1 MMIKRCWQALALAM
15 TLPALASAAGSAHG
29 GAAVPTADRYQT
41 WRAAAAQTLI
51 DSGDANSLATAA
63 ALRHIGLAARS
74 KADSDALKS
83 TVELAGKA
91 SDLAPEN
98 PTIIWLRL
106 QLCAAS
112 SGCDIRDAAT
122 TMRWVDAENGAA
134 WIATLAAAQKEGD
147 AVEVDRI
154 LADMA
159 HGAYFDLYW
168 NRTVVLLFDALKRA
182 GGRLPARYLPSDVAR
197 LLEAMEIASAETIPS
212 LTPLLSACREPA
224 AAERRDLCLR
234 VAKIMQRGDTVVAQ
248 LAGLSIERRLTPP
261 DSKEGRSVAERRRVL
276 EWRVSNANRFDLPVL
291 PWLINSRARAR
302 VVQMRAM
309 PREEDVDIAILR
321 GHNIPLE
328 PPEEHR

>member
-1 MMIKRCWQALALAM
+1 MIKRCWQALALAM
-15 TLPALASAAGSAHG
+15 MLPGLASAAGTAHSAV
-29 GAAVPTADRYQT
+29 AVPASDKYQT

-74 KADSDALKS
+74 KADSAALKS

-91 SDLAPEN
+91 SELAPEN
-98 PTIIWLRL
+98 PTILWLRL

-112 SGCDIRDAAT
+112 AGCDIRDAAT

-134 WIATLAAAQKEGD
+134 WIATLAAAQREGD

-168 NRTVVLLFDALKRA
+168 NRTVVLLFDALKGA
-182 GGRLPARYLPSDVAR
+182 GGRLPAHYIPSDVAR
-197 LLEAMEIASAETIPS
+197 LLEAMEVASAETIPS
-212 LTPLLSACREPA
+212 LTPLLNACRETA
-224 AAERRDLCLR
+224 GADRRELCLK
-234 VAKIMQRGDTVVAQ
+234 VARIMQRGDTVVAQ
-248 LAGLSIERRLTPP
+248 LAGFSIERRLTPP
-261 DSKEGRSVAERRRVL
+261 DSKEGRSVAEHRRVL
-276 EWRVSNANRFDLPVL
+276 EWRISNASRFDLPVL
-291 PWLINSRARAR
+291 PWLVNSRARAR
-302 VVQMRAM
+302 IAQMRAM

-321 GHNIPLE
+321 GNKIPLE